1 MNGTDIR
8 QRKPTVHAKADSQT
22 PRGAEPRLKH
32 GIPMQVLR
40 SLLLASWFNCC
51 CVIILVTQVIGSP
64 LYFFNKHYY
73 YSWMA
78 STKKSFGLVITVLT
92 EWGCPTYVRVSGDES
107 VRGHIHI
114 ANDGRLKT
122 TFPERLVMIANHQ
135 VYTDWIYLWWIAYSN
150 LMHGHIFI
158 ILKESLRYIPVLGQ
172 GMTFY
177 GFIFMARKWLSD
189 KPRLQHRLEKL
200 KTHHIG
206 SDSGAPK
213 YDPMWLLIFPE
224 GTNLSMNTK
233 KRSDAY
239 GAKKSF
245 PPLRHE
251 ILPRSTGLF
260 FCLQQL
266 RGTVDWVY
274 DCTVGYEGPP
284 RGSYADKYFTLRS
297 TYLQGRPPTSVNMYW
312 RRFAVADIPLD
323 DQQEFDVWIRARWTE
338 KDELLEQYFR
348 TGRFPSDLAGSIDV
362 GCGNATQSDAAKSGY
377 VESHVRLGHW
387 TEIGRIFRVLLL
399 QSPTELS
406 SPRLEA
412 RAVDWISPHMST
424 MASLQNGYSNGI
436 NGASFPISGS
446 LTNLRFSDIPSAI
459 DIPASTLD
467 SEVEVSLEGLPD
479 DPTELCTLL
488 ENEKAAKNFWVIIAL
503 AYAKQKQIDHAID
516 ILNKGLASVAQGAT
530 KEKLGLLG
538 WVCWLYLLKGRQAPR
553 VVSDGGLG
561 TEARTKDFYI
571 QQATGILNEASRL
584 NPSFPPLFLARG
596 VLSLLRASLHPPRP
610 VRPGAVDNSERMESL
625 RQALKQFDES
635 SKAFGGRNIMAILG
649 RARAHYLLGRF
660 AEALEGYQKVLIRM
674 PGLTDPD
681 PRIGIGCCF
690 WQLGFKDQAKVA
702 WERAL
707 VLNPDSKVAN
717 ILLAVYYLYDSSRH
731 ATTDP
736 AFGSLYKLAMTQ
748 YTQKSFKLDKEYP
761 MTCGLFGSYFLLR
774 KSYSTVDTLA
784 RKSIENTDVMQIASD
799 GWYLLGRKC
808 HYEGDLVKA
817 AEYYSRSDQARGGD
831 KGYLPAKFGSVQMQV
846 SNKDYDGA
854 KFQLEK
860 IIQQTKN
867 PECMMLLGALNA
879 EEVFAAQRIG
889 TKEDKS
895 AEAKKAVT
903 LLEGVRA
910 LWKDESKKITPD
922 ESVLVYLSRLYEQSA
937 PDKSMQCLTQLEELQ
952 LVEIPTEERPEDLED
967 EDEIKAALR
976 VNLPPQLLSNMGCF
990 LYQSEKL
997 NLARIMFQAALD
1009 SCGRAQE
1016 KEGEFDTDALVTT
1029 ISYNL
1034 GRAYE
1039 ASGMPEEAK
1048 KVYDGLLERHSDYT
1062 EANAR
1067 LTYLALRRSP
1077 TDEGPKKMAKLYETD
1092 STNLEVRALFGWYL
1106 SKSKKRA
1113 ANLAEDHEQRHHK
1126 HTLQYFDKHDRYS
1139 LTGMGNVH
1147 LLFARDMR
1155 RDTDQEKEKRRKMY
1169 ERAVEFF
1176 DKALQLDP
1184 RNAYA
1189 AQGIAIALV
1198 DDKKDLSTA
1207 VHIFSKIR
1215 DSLKDASIYLNLG
1228 HVYAELRQYTR
1239 SIEHYEAALSKDRAR
1254 DAQILACLG
1263 RVWLLKGKQ
1272 EMSLAAMKTGLE
1284 YAQRAHS
1291 VAPTQTHLEFNV
1303 AFVQNQIAS
1312 LTYSLPETQRTVQ
1325 DVQDAADGLRTAAET
1340 FGRIAQVKNPPY
1352 PAESLEQRAN
1362 MSKTIIKQLDRAF
1375 QSQKEYEG
1383 KNAAKLQQARE
1394 AREAEIRRREEE
1406 VRKVQEAERE
1416 RKQRIAEERQQL
1428 AEEAQ
1433 KLSAQRAEEERAR
1446 EQAELT
1452 TESETGEKVKRKKKS
1467 ASSAKRKKQRRT
1479 EDDFINDDDGEAGQG
1494 RSSGADESGKEES
1507 APKKRRRLERR
1518 SRGAAGG
1525 GKTQSRYKSSEMVVD
1540 SDDEEPAAA
1549 TPEGGDDEEGEEN
1562 VVQRRRTK
1570 LTRRVAD
1577 DDEEEETAPPV
1588 EDDDGGLFSEKEDT
1602 EMKDGDE

>member
-1 MNGTDIR
+1 MNGTQLR
-8 QRKPTVHAKADSQT
+8 QRKQAAQAEKDPQAPPD
-22 PRGAEPRLKH
+22 AEPRLKH

-40 SLLLASWFNCC
+40 SLLLATWFNCC
-51 CVIILVTQVIGSP
+51 CVITLITQLVGSP
-64 LYFFNKHYY
+64 LYFVNKRYY
-73 YSWMA
+73 YAWMA
-78 STKKSFGLVITVLT
+78 TTKRSFGLVITALT
-92 EWGCPTYVRVSGDES
+92 QWGCPTYVRVSGDMS
-107 VRGHIHI
+107 VRGQIHI
-114 ANDGRLKT
+114 TDDGRLKT

-135 VYTDWIYLWWIAYSN
+135 VYTDWIYLWWVAYANS
-150 LMHGHIFI
+150 MHGHIFI
-158 ILKESLRYIPVLGQ
+158 ILKESLKYIPVLGQ
-172 GMTFY
+172 GMMFY

-200 KTHHIG
+200 KTQTIG
-206 SDSGAPK
+206 SHSGAPK

-224 GTNLSMNTK
+224 GTNLSVNTK
-233 KRSDAY
+233 RRSDAY
-239 GAKKSF
+239 GAKQSL
-245 PPLRHE
+245 PPLRHQ

-284 RGSYADKYFTLRS
+284 RGRYADKFFTLRS

-323 DQQEFDVWIRARWTE
+323 DQKEFDVWINARWTE
-338 KDELLEQYFR
+338 KDELLEQYFE
-348 TGRFPSDLAGSIDV
+348 TGRFPSELAGSIDV
-362 GCGNATQSDAAKSGY
+362 GHGDLTQLDAAESGY
-377 VESHVRLGHW
+377 AEAQ
-387 TEIGRIFRVLLL
+387 VLLL
-399 QSPTELS
+399 LS
-406 SPRLEA
+406 RGL
-412 RAVDWISPHMST
+412 DWKVSHTPG
-424 MASLQNGYSNGI
+424 MASIQNGYSNGV
-436 NGASFPISGS
+436 NGGS
-446 LTNLRFSDIPSAI
+446 LPVTGSLANLRFSDIPSAI

-516 ILNKGLASVAQGAT
+516 ILNKGLTSVAHGAT

-538 WVCWLYLLKGRQAPR
+538 WVCWLYILKGRQAPR
-553 VVSDGGLG
+553 VVSASEGETY
-561 TEARTKDFYI
+561 TEARTKDYYL
-571 QQATGILNEASRL
+571 QQATSTLNEASRL
-584 NPSFPPLFLARG
+584 NPAFPPLFLARG
-596 VLSLLRASLHPPRP
+596 ALSLLRASLHPPRP
-610 VRPGAVDNSERMESL
+610 TRPGAPDNSERAESL
-625 RQALKQFDES
+625 RQALRAFEDS
-635 SKAFGGRNIMAILG
+635 SKAFGGRNVMAILG
-649 RARAHYLLGRF
+649 RARAHYLLGRY
-660 AEALEGYQKVLIRM
+660 AEALEGYQKVLMRM
-674 PGLTDPD
+674 PALTDPD
-681 PRIGIGCCF
+681 PRIGIGCCL

-702 WERAL
+702 FERAL
-707 VLNPDSKVAN
+707 ALNPESKVAN

-736 AFGSLYKLAMTQ
+736 AFGSLYRVAMTQ
-748 YTQKSFKLDKEYP
+748 YTQNSFKLDKEYP
-761 MTCGLFGSYFLLR
+761 MTCALFGSYFLLR

-808 HYEGDLVKA
+808 HYEGDMTKA
-817 AEYYSRSDQARGGD
+817 AEYYNRSDQARGGGD
-831 KGYLPAKFGSVQMQV
+831 RGYLPAKFGTVQMQV

-867 PECMMLLGALNA
+867 PECMMLLGALHG
-879 EEVFAAQRIG
+879 EEVFATQRSG
-889 TKEDKS
+889 SKEDKS
-895 AEAKKAVT
+895 AEAKKAIT

-937 PDKSMQCLTQLEELQ
+937 PDKSMQCLTQLEEMQ
-952 LVEIPTEERPEDLED
+952 LAGITEEERPEGLED
-967 EDEIKAALR
+967 EEEIKAALR
-976 VNLPPQLLSNMGCF
+976 MNLPPQLLNNIGCF
-990 LYQSEKL
+990 HYQSEKL
-997 NLARIMFQAALD
+997 GLARVLFQAALD
-1009 SCGRAQE
+1009 ACAQSQE
-1016 KEGEFDTDALVTT
+1016 KDGDIDTDALVTT

-1039 ASGMPEEAK
+1039 ASDMPEEAK
-1048 KVYDGLLERHSDYT
+1048 KVYEGLLERHGDYT

-1113 ANLAEDHEQRHHK
+1113 ANIAEDHEQRHHK

-1155 RDTDQEKEKRRKMY
+1155 RETEQEKEKRRKMY

-1176 DKALQLDP
+1176 DKALQLDS

-1198 DDKKDLSTA
+1198 DDKKDFSTA

-1215 DSLKDASIYLNLG
+1215 DSLKDASVYLNLG

-1239 SIEHYEAALSKDRAR
+1239 SVEHYEAALSKDRAR

-1272 EMSLAAMKTGLE
+1272 EMSLAAMKTALD
-1284 YAQRAHS
+1284 YTQRAHS
-1291 VAPTQTHLEFNV
+1291 VAPSQAHLEFNV

-1312 LTYSLPETQRTVQ
+1312 LTYGLPETQRTVQ
-1325 DVQDAADGLRTAAET
+1325 DIQDAADGLRQAAET

-1362 MSKTIIKQLDRAF
+1362 MSKTIIKQLDRAL
-1375 QSQKEYEG
+1375 QSQKEYEE
-1383 KNAAKLQQARE
+1383 KNAAKLQQARD
-1394 AREAEIRRREEE
+1394 AREAEIRRREEQ
-1406 VRKVQEAERE
+1406 VQKAQEAEKE
-1416 RKQRIAEERQQL
+1416 RKQRVAEERQQL
-1428 AEEAQ
+1428 VEEAQ
-1433 KLSAQRAEEERAR
+1433 RLATQRADEERAR
-1446 EQAELT
+1446 EAAELT
-1452 TESETGEKVKRKKKS
+1452 TESETGDKVKRKKRPTTT
-1467 ASSAKRKKQRRT
+1467 KRKKQRRT
-1479 EDDFINDDDGEAGQG
+1479 EENFINDDEGEAG
-1494 RSSGADESGKEES
+1494 RSSEPEGSEGEES

-1518 SRGAAGG
+1518 SRGAATADGSSS
-1525 GKTQSRYKSSEMVVD
+1525 KVQSKYKSSEMVVD
-1540 SDDEEPAAA
+1540 SDDEDEAAA
-1549 TPEGGDDEEGEEN
+1549 AVTPAGEDEEEI
-1562 VVQRRRTK
+1562 VQRRRAK
-1570 LTRRVAD
+1570 VSRRIAD
-1577 DDEEEETAPPV
+1577 DDEEEEEGESALPPAGGD
-1588 EDDDGGLFSEKEDT
+1588 EGDDDDGGLFSGPDDT